1 MDNKDNMNECMWML
15 MGSIHE
21 SNRVTVAKCLDMM
34 EEKGISKEEMIS
46 NIESAKEEWFTLY
59 NERINII
66 INELEKVDEYFKI
79 SYDDEWWFWFVGK
92 IKNGSRM
99 Y

>member
-21 SNRVTVAKCLDMM
+21 SDRVTVAKCLDIM

-46 NIESAKEEWFTLY
+46 NMKSAKEELFILY
-59 NERINII
+59 NEKINII
-66 INELEKVDEYFKI
+66 INELEK
-79 SYDDEWWFWFVGK
+79 
-92 IKNGSRM
+92 
-99 Y
+99 

>member
-1 MDNKDNMNECMWML
+1 MNNKDNMNECMWML

-46 NIESAKEEWFTLY
+46 NIESAKEELFILY
-59 NERINII
+59 NEKINLI
-66 INELEKVDEYFKI
+66 INELEK
-79 SYDDEWWFWFVGK
+79 
-92 IKNGSRM
+92 
-99 Y
+99 

>member
-21 SNRVTVAKCLDMM
+21 SDRVTVAKCLDIM

-46 NIESAKEEWFTLY
+46 NMKSAKEELFIL
-59 NERINII
+59 
-66 INELEKVDEYFKI
+66 
-79 SYDDEWWFWFVGK
+79 
-92 IKNGSRM
+92 
-99 Y
+99 